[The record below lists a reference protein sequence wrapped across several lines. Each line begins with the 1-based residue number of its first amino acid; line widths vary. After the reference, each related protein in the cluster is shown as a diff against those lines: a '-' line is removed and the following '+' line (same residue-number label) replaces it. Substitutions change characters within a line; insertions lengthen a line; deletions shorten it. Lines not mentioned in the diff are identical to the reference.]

1 MDSTV
6 VKGKDYTSPKVSFCV
21 IADDDVIRTSS
32 IFDSTRPDYSGEW
45 DIFDI

>member
-1 MDSTV
+1 MT
-6 VKGKDYTSPKVSFCV
+6 KDNKILGEYESPQITLCP

-45 DIFDI
+45 DIFDF